1 MFNQNWNEKY
11 KNIKTTEELW
21 KHEKKDFRIYF
32 ILYAVAITLLS
43 LIWFTWFIIIL
54 AAKDQYLSLVAETT
68 KDMKQPG
75 NPIDY
80 YKAELIQQTF
90 YAISLIAMNVSY
102 IMSIFKSYKNK
113 NFKYISSWVQL
124 IYYALAIWK
133 VIGFIVSITQN
144 SFVGMGN
151 NYLSIISLV
160 FNILSLL
167 IFMVIIFFLH
177 GKLNKIQRAF
187 KYIEYVK
194 TMEEYQKAF
203 MENIRSNNPFGPS
216 TFNADPASNEE
227 KNKESKT
234 QSTKTDDYLNSENYK
249 KIIELPREQLNDIA
263 KKLNV
268 FGYEE
273 MEKEELAKLIYNITK
288 K

>member
-11 KNIKTTEELW
+11 KNIKTTDELW

-32 ILYAVAITLLS
+32 ILYTLAITLLS
-43 LIWFTWFIIIL
+43 LIWFSWFIIL
-54 AAKDQYLSLVAETT
+54 LVSKEQYLLLISESI
-68 KDMKQPG
+68 KNNKQLG
-75 NPIDY
+75 EPIAY
-80 YKAELIQQTF
+80 YNSELIQQTF
-90 YAISLIAMNVSY
+90 YTISLIAMNVSY
-102 IMSIFKSYKNK
+102 IMSVFKSYKNK
-113 NFKYISSWVQL
+113 NFKHISSWVQL
-124 IYYALAIWK
+124 IYYGLAIWK
-133 VIGFIVSITQN
+133 IIGFIVSITQN
-144 SFVGMGN
+144 AFATIGN
-151 NYLSIISLV
+151 NYLSIISLI
-160 FNILSLL
+160 FNILSLV

-216 TFNADPASNEE
+216 SFNATNSSEEERNSN
-227 KNKESKT
+227 NRNSHSK
-234 QSTKTDDYLNSENYK
+234 DDYTNSENYK

-263 KKLNV
+263 KKLNI
-268 FGYEE
+268 FGYED